1 MKTFWAWFKWPI
13 MWPTLVVLLALYVVY
28 KIVVWTK

>member
-1 MKTFWAWFKWPI
+1 MKTFWSWFEWPI
-13 MWPTLVVLLALYVVY
+13 MWPALLILLSLYVVY